1 MCVCMCE
8 HVHVGCGAGHIHPST
23 FSDRRITMVMSW
35 IKADREVQHHAVPE
49 RGGEWGRYCAS
60 VRLLKQAE
68 RGSDESWGGTEV
80 WQRWCVAAVRKH
92 LSVHAWQHVSG
103 GDSGVTLG
111 AALTY
116 FSLFRAKQGSYSTL
130 VKPNKND
137 RAASFSCREEPG
149 KLGLVYKA
157 TRAPFFWIPA
167 DLIGM

>member
-1 MCVCMCE
+1 M
-8 HVHVGCGAGHIHPST
+8 HV
-23 FSDRRITMVMSW
+23 
-35 IKADREVQHHAVPE
+35 
-49 RGGEWGRYCAS
+49 
-60 VRLLKQAE
+60 
-68 RGSDESWGGTEV
+68 
-80 WQRWCVAAVRKH
+80 
-92 LSVHAWQHVSG
+92 WQHVSG

-149 KLGLVYKA
+149 KLGLVYTA